1 MEEAMPPSSVR
12 LDICHCS
19 SMGEERYVMPPAWLH
34 KQETFENPK
43 IHPKQTSIYIYMDPE
58 KLGWHSLSILQPYGS
73 LWCHRL
79 SPVQE
84 GWDVQLHYM
93 GFSVLALAP
102 LQLLGQQRL
111 AIFGLAGLWNP
122 TGSVAVEAVD
132 GRLPLEP
139 FLMTERPWKTDL
151 GSEMIYLSLGSIYTY
166 IYIYHISKYFS
177 LSRLERLRMAQGFR

>member
-1 MEEAMPPSSVR
+1 
-12 LDICHCS
+12 
-19 SMGEERYVMPPAWLH
+19 MGEERYVMPPTWLH

-43 IHPKQTSIYIYMDPE
+43 IHPKQTYIYGPR
-58 KLGWHSLSILQPYGS
+58 KTRVALTFNFAA

-122 TGSVAVEAVD
+122 TGSVAVEAVE
-132 GRLPLEP
+132 GRLPLGGVGSEP
-139 FLMTERPWKTDL
+139 LLMTERPWKTDL
-151 GSEMIYLSLGSIYTY
+151 GSEMIYLSLGSIY

>member
-1 MEEAMPPSSVR
+1 
-12 LDICHCS
+12 
-19 SMGEERYVMPPAWLH
+19 
-34 KQETFENPK
+34 
-43 IHPKQTSIYIYMDPE
+43 MDPE

-166 IYIYHISKYFS
+166 IYIIYLSISV
-177 LSRLERLRMAQGFR
+177 